1 MSLASRLIT
10 RIRYHGE
17 ALLVNMAYA
26 VLGLLPISSASA
38 LGGYIAETIGPRLS
52 RSNLAR
58 SNLARAMPELDKHQT
73 NTIIKG
79 MWNNIGRTF
88 AEYPHVTRMDN
99 KQVQEVAVLEGIEHI
114 INASLSGKGSLF
126 FTAHLA
132 NWEYTV
138 KLSSSYGYPVHIVYR
153 RSNNPGLNR
162 LIHSLRD
169 PYLAGSI
176 PKGKEGSRQML
187 QTLKRGGRVGMIMD
201 QKMNDGISVKFFGID
216 AMTAPAIAR
225 LALKYNYPILPVRS
239 IRVDGIR
246 HKVIVYPPISIPDSG
261 DMHKDIDVIMGEI
274 NSIIEGWIR
283 EYPAQWF
290 WLHNRW
296 PDINK

>member
-1 MSLASRLIT
+1 
-10 RIRYHGE
+10 
-17 ALLVNMAYA
+17 
-26 VLGLLPISSASA
+26 
-38 LGGYIAETIGPRLS
+38 
-52 RSNLAR
+52 
-58 SNLARAMPELDKHQT
+58 MPELDMHQT

-88 AEYPHVTRMDN
+88 AEYPYIARMDN

-114 INASLSGKGSLF
+114 KNASLSGKGSLF

-138 KLSSSYGYPVHIVYR
+138 KLTSSYGYPMHIVYR
-153 RSNNPGLNR
+153 HSNNPGLHR
-162 LIHSLRD
+162 LIHSLRGN
-169 PYLAGSI
+169 YLAGSI
-176 PKGKEGSRQML
+176 PKGKQGSRQML
-187 QTLKRGGRVGMIMD
+187 QTLKRGERVGMLMD
-201 QKMNDGISVKFFGID
+201 QKMNNGIGVKFFGID
-216 AMTAPAIAR
+216 TMTAPGIAR
-225 LALKYNYPILPVRS
+225 LALKYDYPILPVRA

-246 HKVIVYPPISIPDSG
+246 HKVIVYPPIPIPDSG
-261 DMHKDIDVIMGEI
+261 DIHKDIDVIMGQI
-274 NSIIEGWIR
+274 NAMIEGWIR

>member
-1 MSLASRLIT
+1 M
-10 RIRYHGE
+10 
-17 ALLVNMAYA
+17 NMAYS
-26 VLGLLPISSASA
+26 VLCLLPLSYASA
-38 LGGYIAETIGPRLS
+38 LGGYIGQTIGPRLS
-52 RSNLAR
+52 RTKLAR
-58 SNLARAMPELDKHQT
+58 SNLARAMPELDMYQT
-73 NTIIKG
+73 NSIIKG

-88 AEYPHVTRMDN
+88 AEYPYVTRMNN
-99 KQVQEVAVLEGIEHI
+99 KQVQEVAELEGIEHI
-114 INASLSGKGSLF
+114 KNVSVSGKGSLF
-126 FTAHLA
+126 FSAHLA

-138 KLSSSYGYPVHIVYR
+138 KLSSSYGYPMNIVYR

-162 LIHSLRD
+162 LIHSWRG

-187 QTLKRGGRVGMIMD
+187 QILKQGGHVAIVMD
-201 QKMNDGISVKFFGID
+201 QKMNDGINVKFFGID

-225 LALKYNYPILPVRS
+225 LALKYNYPILPARA

-261 DMHKDIDVIMGEI
+261 DMHKDIDIIMGEI
-274 NSIIEGWIR
+274 NAIIEGWIR
-283 EYPAQWF
+283 EYPEQWF